1 MQTYTVQ
8 SGDTLYGISKQFG
21 VSVDELKR
29 INNLTSNTITK
40 GEILKIPSTVTTID
54 YVVKKG
60 DSLYSIAK
68 RYNTTVKD
76 ITRLNNLTSNNL
88 TVGQLLIIAID
99 DNATST
105 PTNYK
110 DYVVNKGDSLY
121 SIANKNNI
129 TVDELKK
136 INNLTSNMLSIGQVL
151 KLPTQDKGE
160 EMTMYTVQKGD
171 SLYSIAK
178 KFGIKIIPVI
188 DGGDINKEAYIGDGL
203 HINSDFINGLDKNS
217 AIEKML
223 EYLTKNDLGKKE
235 VNYRLQDWIFSRQRF
250 WGEPIPMINCLHCG
264 WVPVPDEDLPV
275 LLPNVQAYEPT
286 DDGESPL
293 SRIDEWVNVKCPKCG
308 MNAKRETD
316 TMPNWAGSSWYWL
329 RYMDPHNTKE
339 FASMEAMKYWGK
351 VDLYDGGMEHATRH
365 LLYAR
370 FWNIF
375 LHEQGLVPNSEPFT
389 RRISHGM
396 ILGPTGEKMSKSKG
410 NVVNPNDMVR
420 DYGADSLRVYEMF
433 IGDYSKDAAWNEQ
446 GLKGCHKFLN
456 RIWNL
461 QELTP
466 FVAELLSK
474 CSVIYLI
481 Q

>member
-8 SGDTLYGISKQFG
+8 SGDTFYGISKQFG

-105 PTNYK
+105 PTTYK
-110 DYVVNKGDSLY
+110 DYVVKKGDSLY

-160 EMTMYTVQKGD
+160 EMAMYTVQKGD

-178 KFGIKIIPVI
+178 KFGITVDEIKSLNNLTSNNLAIGEQLMIK
-188 DGGDINKEAYIGDGL
+188 GSTGDGP
-203 HINSDFINGLDKNS
+203 INPEEECIGTGYAEPQYIMYTVQRGDSLYTIARRYNTSVDNIKALNN
-217 AIEKML
+217 
-223 EYLTKNDLGKKE
+223 LTNNNLTIGEQLKIKE
-235 VNYRLQDWIFSRQRF
+235 VS
-250 WGEPIPMINCLHCG
+250 
-264 WVPVPDEDLPV
+264 
-275 LLPNVQAYEPT
+275 
-286 DDGESPL
+286 
-293 SRIDEWVNVKCPKCG
+293 
-308 MNAKRETD
+308 
-316 TMPNWAGSSWYWL
+316 
-329 RYMDPHNTKE
+329 
-339 FASMEAMKYWGK
+339 
-351 VDLYDGGMEHATRH
+351 
-365 LLYAR
+365 
-370 FWNIF
+370 
-375 LHEQGLVPNSEPFT
+375 
-389 RRISHGM
+389 
-396 ILGPTGEKMSKSKG
+396 
-410 NVVNPNDMVR
+410 
-420 DYGADSLRVYEMF
+420 
-433 IGDYSKDAAWNEQ
+433 
-446 GLKGCHKFLN
+446 
-456 RIWNL
+456 
-461 QELTP
+461 
-466 FVAELLSK
+466 
-474 CSVIYLI
+474 
-481 Q
+481 

>member
-76 ITRLNNLTSNNL
+76 ITRLNNLTSNSL

-105 PTNYK
+105 LTTYK
-110 DYVVNKGDSLY
+110 DYVVKKGDSLY

-178 KFGIKIIPVI
+178 KFGITVDEIKSLNNLTSNNLAIGEQLMIKGSTGDEPINPEEECIGTGYAEPQYIMYTVQRGDSLYTIARRYNTSVDNIKALNNLTNNNLTIGEQLKI
-188 DGGDINKEAYIGDGL
+188 
-203 HINSDFINGLDKNS
+203 
-217 AIEKML
+217 
-223 EYLTKNDLGKKE
+223 KE
-235 VNYRLQDWIFSRQRF
+235 VS
-250 WGEPIPMINCLHCG
+250 
-264 WVPVPDEDLPV
+264 
-275 LLPNVQAYEPT
+275 
-286 DDGESPL
+286 
-293 SRIDEWVNVKCPKCG
+293 
-308 MNAKRETD
+308 
-316 TMPNWAGSSWYWL
+316 
-329 RYMDPHNTKE
+329 
-339 FASMEAMKYWGK
+339 
-351 VDLYDGGMEHATRH
+351 
-365 LLYAR
+365 
-370 FWNIF
+370 
-375 LHEQGLVPNSEPFT
+375 
-389 RRISHGM
+389 
-396 ILGPTGEKMSKSKG
+396 
-410 NVVNPNDMVR
+410 
-420 DYGADSLRVYEMF
+420 
-433 IGDYSKDAAWNEQ
+433 
-446 GLKGCHKFLN
+446 
-456 RIWNL
+456 
-461 QELTP
+461 
-466 FVAELLSK
+466 
-474 CSVIYLI
+474 
-481 Q
+481 

>member
-105 PTNYK
+105 PTTYK
-110 DYVVNKGDSLY
+110 DYVVKKGDSLY

-151 KLPTQDKGE
+151 KLPMQDKGE

-178 KFGIKIIPVI
+178 KFGVTVDEIKSLNNLTSNNLSIGQQLMIKSTTGDEPVNPEEECI
-188 DGGDINKEAYIGDGL
+188 GTGYTEPQYIMYTVQKGDSLYTIARRYNTSVDNIKALNNLTNNNLTIGEQL
-203 HINSDFINGLDKNS
+203 KI
-217 AIEKML
+217 
-223 EYLTKNDLGKKE
+223 KE
-235 VNYRLQDWIFSRQRF
+235 VS
-250 WGEPIPMINCLHCG
+250 
-264 WVPVPDEDLPV
+264 
-275 LLPNVQAYEPT
+275 
-286 DDGESPL
+286 
-293 SRIDEWVNVKCPKCG
+293 
-308 MNAKRETD
+308 
-316 TMPNWAGSSWYWL
+316 
-329 RYMDPHNTKE
+329 
-339 FASMEAMKYWGK
+339 
-351 VDLYDGGMEHATRH
+351 
-365 LLYAR
+365 
-370 FWNIF
+370 
-375 LHEQGLVPNSEPFT
+375 
-389 RRISHGM
+389 
-396 ILGPTGEKMSKSKG
+396 
-410 NVVNPNDMVR
+410 
-420 DYGADSLRVYEMF
+420 
-433 IGDYSKDAAWNEQ
+433 
-446 GLKGCHKFLN
+446 
-456 RIWNL
+456 
-461 QELTP
+461 
-466 FVAELLSK
+466 
-474 CSVIYLI
+474 
-481 Q
+481 

>member
-105 PTNYK
+105 PTTYK
-110 DYVVNKGDSLY
+110 DYVVKKGDSLY

-160 EMTMYTVQKGD
+160 EMAMYTVQKGD

-178 KFGIKIIPVI
+178 KFGITVDEIKSLNNLTSNNLAIGEQLMIKSSTGDEPINPEEECIGTGYVEPQYVIYTVKKGDSLYTIAKKYNTSVDNIKSLNNLTSNNLFIGQQLKI
-188 DGGDINKEAYIGDGL
+188 
-203 HINSDFINGLDKNS
+203 
-217 AIEKML
+217 
-223 EYLTKNDLGKKE
+223 KE
-235 VNYRLQDWIFSRQRF
+235 VS
-250 WGEPIPMINCLHCG
+250 
-264 WVPVPDEDLPV
+264 
-275 LLPNVQAYEPT
+275 
-286 DDGESPL
+286 
-293 SRIDEWVNVKCPKCG
+293 
-308 MNAKRETD
+308 
-316 TMPNWAGSSWYWL
+316 
-329 RYMDPHNTKE
+329 
-339 FASMEAMKYWGK
+339 
-351 VDLYDGGMEHATRH
+351 
-365 LLYAR
+365 
-370 FWNIF
+370 
-375 LHEQGLVPNSEPFT
+375 
-389 RRISHGM
+389 
-396 ILGPTGEKMSKSKG
+396 
-410 NVVNPNDMVR
+410 
-420 DYGADSLRVYEMF
+420 
-433 IGDYSKDAAWNEQ
+433 
-446 GLKGCHKFLN
+446 
-456 RIWNL
+456 
-461 QELTP
+461 
-466 FVAELLSK
+466 
-474 CSVIYLI
+474 
-481 Q
+481 